1 MRVVIS
7 RVLAILLDQMTVMTK
22 VEWCDR
28 YYIGNDRIDREHQA
42 MFELV
47 NSLQRAIDC
56 GESMAVLGAML
67 EVMAQ
72 HTIAHFQHEESLMRS
87 HSYPGYTRHK
97 QCHDR
102 LIQKVTKLI
111 NEFQQGEA
119 IAMQGLTNF
128 LADWLKHHIKGEDQ
142 KMIAFFQ
149 LSHPKQDTKQSDFS
163 DFMVS
168 YAE

>member
-1 MRVVIS
+1 
-7 RVLAILLDQMTVMTK
+7 MTK
-22 VEWCDR
+22 VEWCDQ

-47 NSLQRAIDC
+47 NSLQRAIDG
-56 GESMAVLGAML
+56 GESIAALESML

-87 HSYPGYTRHK
+87 HSYPGYARHK

-102 LIQKVTKLI
+102 LIQKITKLI
-111 NEFQQGEA
+111 QEFQQGEA
-119 IAMQGLTNF
+119 IAMQGLTDF
-128 LADWLKHHIKGEDQ
+128 LGDWLKHHIKGEDQ

-149 LSHPKQDTKQSDFS
+149 LNRSPHDVKRRDPMISH
-163 DFMVS
+163 
-168 YAE
+168 AE